1 MRVRL
6 AGARRGH
13 PAGLGVVAGLSAIL
27 PLDCETVLIFSVK
40 DTERRSA
47 VWAPRK
53 GGLESD
59 PERRFLWFF
68 PPNGAGRRIAPRGL
82 GESRNPRRKT

>member
-27 PLDCETVLIFSVK
+27 PLDCETVLIFC
-40 DTERRSA
+40 ERH
-47 VWAPRK
+47 RK
-53 GGLESD
+53 KVGGVGAK
-59 PERRFLWFF
+59 ER
-68 PPNGAGRRIAPRGL
+68 G
-82 GESRNPRRKT
+82 S